1 MWLFSSTVSWTG
13 PQSSKALS
21 LAVNNTMSSLLPVP
35 LRLSVVASLQGVV
48 GGDHMSEG
56 EGSIPRA
63 GDHMSES
70 EGSIPRAVFL
80 HAICLLLNGPG
91 VGSAPNGPHANKCT
105 ALAPGP
111 ATHPD

>member
-63 GDHMSES
+63 
-70 EGSIPRAVFL
+70 VFL